1 MRSLFFVF
9 SKRWGQTPPVM
20 LYPQG
25 IPWEWLREAA
35 PQSLPIVKAFQ
46 LFAGFHCSLCDS
58 LKGAEPDDVLGLSP
72 CEGSAAL
79 TNLLE
84 FRLRS
89 GPSCSIFSGPRAERT
104 SLQKLL
110 TLSSD
115 D

>member
-1 MRSLFFVF
+1 MSLPWHDHSSRGWGQKASRMRRFMRSLFFVF

-20 LYPQG
+20 LYHQG

-35 PQSLPIVKAFQ
+35 PQSLPIV
-46 LFAGFHCSLCDS
+46 AGFHCSLCDS

-84 FRLRS
+84 F
-89 GPSCSIFSGPRAERT
+89 
-104 SLQKLL
+104 
-110 TLSSD
+110 
-115 D
+115 